1 MDGEELYMQTQTQKR
16 YYTPEEYL
24 QLEETAQFKNEYRDG
39 EIVPMTGATT
49 NHNKIA
55 LKFCRS
61 FPLNVKGQNYEIFI
75 GDVRSWIPRYRLYTY
90 PDIMVIQGEPVYQG
104 TSNTIVTNP
113 LMIVEVLSKS
123 TKDYDRGDKFKYY
136 RSIPEFREYIL
147 IDQYSFYVEQ
157 FNKNS
162 VGKWV
167 LTEYESENAVL
178 ALESIEVQIQFSDLY
193 QRVNFDRN
201 EE

>member
-1 MDGEELYMQTQTQKR
+1 MQTQTQKR

-55 LKFCRS
+55 LNFCRRL
-61 FPLNVKGQNYEIFI
+61 PLTVKGQNYEIFI
-75 GDVRSWIPRYRLYTY
+75 GDVRLWIPRYRLYTY
-90 PDIMVIQGEPVYQG
+90 PDIMIIQGEPVYQG
-104 TSNTIVTNP
+104 TSNTTVTNP
-113 LMIVEVLSKS
+113 LMIVEVLSES

-162 VGKWV
+162 QNKWV
-167 LTEYESENAVL
+167 LTEYESESAVL
-178 ALESIEVQIQFSDLY
+178 ALESIEL
-193 QRVNFDRN
+193 
-201 EE
+201 

>member
-1 MDGEELYMQTQTQKR
+1 MQTQTQKR

-24 QLEETAQFKNEYRDG
+24 QLEKTAQFKNEYRDG

-55 LKFCRS
+55 LNFCRR
-61 FPLNVKGQNYEIFI
+61 FPLTVKGQNYEIFI
-75 GDVRSWIPRYRLYTY
+75 GDVRLWIPRYRLYTY
-90 PDIMVIQGEPVYQG
+90 PDIIVIQGEPIHQG
-104 TSNTIVTNP
+104 TATTTVTNP

-147 IDQYSFYVEQ
+147 IDQYSFYIEQ

-162 VGKWV
+162 AGKWV

-178 ALESIEVQIQFSDLY
+178 ALESIEFQIQFSDIY
-193 QRVNFDRN
+193 QRVNFDVK
-201 EE
+201 EEE